1 MYKGK
6 KVIIVRNNKI
16 ILKTEKLFQ
25 NDEIKE
31 INAEEIEINK
41 ITTRDNKFI
50 YESRKHENDQ
60 HGVNTEE
67 VNVSKACKNER
78 FTLLNIII
86 MILHEHVKKC
96 AKEKK

>member
-6 KVIIVRNNKI
+6 KVIIIRNNKI
-16 ILKTEKLFQ
+16 ILKTEKIFK
-25 NDEIKE
+25 NRNKE
-31 INAEEIEINK
+31 NNTEETNK
-41 ITTRDNKFI
+41 ITICNGKII

>member
-6 KVIIVRNNKI
+6 KVIIIRNNEI
-16 ILKTEKLFQ
+16 ILKTEKIFK
-25 NDEIKE
+25 NRNKE
-31 INAEEIEINK
+31 NNTEETNK
-41 ITTRDNKFI
+41 ITICNGKII

-78 FTLLNIII
+78 FTLPNIIM

>member
-6 KVIIVRNNKI
+6 KVIIIRNNKI
-16 ILKTEKLFQ
+16 ILKTEKIFK
-25 NDEIKE
+25 NRNKE
-31 INAEEIEINK
+31 NSTEETNK
-41 ITTRDNKFI
+41 ITICNGKII

>member
-6 KVIIVRNNKI
+6 KVIIIRNNKI
-16 ILKTEKLFQ
+16 ILKTEKIFKDR
-25 NDEIKE
+25 NKE
-31 INAEEIEINK
+31 NNTEETNK
-41 ITTRDNKFI
+41 ITICNGKII

-78 FTLLNIII
+78 FILLNII
-86 MILHEHVKKC
+86 MMSLHKCVKMH

>member
-6 KVIIVRNNKI
+6 KVIIIRNNEI
-16 ILKTEKLFQ
+16 ILKTEKIFK
-25 NDEIKE
+25 NRNKE
-31 INAEEIEINK
+31 NNTEETNK
-41 ITTRDNKFI
+41 ITICNGKII

>member
-6 KVIIVRNNKI
+6 KVIIIRNNKI
-16 ILKTEKLFQ
+16 ILKTEKIFK
-25 NDEIKE
+25 NRNKE
-31 INAEEIEINK
+31 SNTEETNK
-41 ITTRDNKFI
+41 ITICNGKII

>member
-6 KVIIVRNNKI
+6 KVIIIRNNKI
-16 ILKTEKLFQ
+16 ILKTEKIFK
-25 NDEIKE
+25 NRNKE
-31 INAEEIEINK
+31 NNTEETNK
-41 ITTRDNKFI
+41 ITICNGKII

-78 FTLLNIII
+78 FILLKIIM
-86 MILHEHVKKC
+86 MILHKHVKKC
-96 AKEKK
+96 DKEKK

>member
-6 KVIIVRNNKI
+6 KVIIIRNNKI
-16 ILKTEKLFQ
+16 ILKTEKIFKDR
-25 NDEIKE
+25 NKE
-31 INAEEIEINK
+31 NNTEETNK
-41 ITTRDNKFI
+41 ITICNGKII